1 LNNNLNKTADGADL
15 VVWLKTKGDKKTS
28 FKIEAPETNDDQG

>member
-15 VVWLKTKGDKKTS
+15 VLWFKTRGDNKTS
-28 FKIEAPETNDDQG
+28 FKIEALEPDGDQD